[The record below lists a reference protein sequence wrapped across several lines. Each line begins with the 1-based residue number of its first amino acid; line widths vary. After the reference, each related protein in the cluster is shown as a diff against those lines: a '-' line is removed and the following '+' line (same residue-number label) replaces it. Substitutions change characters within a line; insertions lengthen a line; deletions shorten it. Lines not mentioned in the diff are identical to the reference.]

1 MKVTAPL
8 LLISLLLTGP
18 AHAAVNADS
27 CKADALKYC
36 PDIKPGG
43 GAIEACLKKHESS
56 LTPACTQYRQE
67 VKKKVTDFSKAC
79 AGDIKKSCASVKPGE
94 GRILA
99 CLKQHE
105 TTLSAD
111 CKHQVKPSA
120 K

>member
-1 MKVTAPL
+1 MKATAPL

-18 AHAAVNADS
+18 AHAAVNAES
-27 CKADALKYC
+27 CKADAQKYC

-43 GAIEACLKKHESS
+43 GAIEACLKKHEKS

-67 VKKKVTDFSKAC
+67 AKKKVTDFSRAC
-79 AGDIKKSCASVKPGE
+79 AGDINKSCAGVKPGD

-99 CLKQHE
+99 CLEKNE
-105 TTLSAD
+105 TTLSAE
-111 CKHQVKPSA
+111 CKGQIKPSP